1 MYRNFKRCIETIKA
15 LLVLR
20 VKHFGRVLVPFAVGG
35 AALGALFL
43 GRGQPADDKG
53 GPAGRKRSFSMQ
65 DRRTLGGAPSA
76 AGGGLMLCGEVP
88 LLLGWGPR
96 WIKRRG
102 LGR

>member
-20 VKHFGRVLVPFAVGG
+20 VKHFGRVLVPFAAGG

-53 GPAGRKRSFSMQ
+53 GPAGRNRSFSM
-65 DRRTLGGAPSA
+65 DRQTLRRCAVSGG
-76 AGGGLMLCGEVP
+76 
-88 LLLGWGPR
+88 R
-96 WIKRRG
+96 W
-102 LGR
+102 LVD